1 VPSTLSLFPV
11 NREPLSSRIPESHPQ
26 KAAVEEVCARVLAAL
41 GSQWFI
47 SIQVASDQ
55 ASWEICLGWRR
66 PNGPFRNR
74 NWVARPARQDAASIE
89 KFLRQTSVEL
99 RRESDVRFGMEPLGK
114 LSEDD
119 RDRLQD
125 LLGQFGG
132 RLGQDGWIS
141 VDDDREW
148 PRLENAVRSQLSIQL
163 VASVR

>member
-1 VPSTLSLFPV
+1 
-11 NREPLSSRIPESHPQ
+11 
-26 KAAVEEVCARVLAAL
+26 VLAQL

-47 SIQVASDQ
+47 SICLASDQ
-55 ASWEICLGWRR
+55 VSWEICMGWRR
-66 PNGPFRNR
+66 PNRPLRNR
-74 NWVARPARQDAASIE
+74 NWVARPARQDANSVE
-89 KFLRQTSVEL
+89 RFLRNIANEL
-99 RRESDVRFGMEPLGK
+99 QRLSDVCFGMEPLGK
-114 LSEDD
+114 LNEDD
-119 RDRLQD
+119 RERLQD